1 MVLLPTSVNLV
12 LIKPAVF
19 FIMYAICYKY
29 SFIDYDVQT
38 PKFAKVPVP
47 KTITGVPVI
56 AQNCEVLKKVCVIV
70 LPAHV

>member
-1 MVLLPTSVNLV
+1 
-12 LIKPAVF
+12 
-19 FIMYAICYKY
+19 MYAICYKY
-29 SFIDYDVQT
+29 PFIDYDVQT
-38 PKFAKVPVP
+38 PKLAKVPVP